1 MRVYIYIYIFAI
13 NFQTSFIENS
23 PHLLFWPKICALRPG
38 FRRHG
43 SCAASPWCLRPR
55 RRCWRRPRPAASLQ
69 PLRWFSENV
78 EDMWWQLGD
87 RTGMIFLG
95 FTTVHV
101 YIIVCYFI
109 YIYNIHTYYC
119 VLLSRKP
126 ITMCLIFVCM
136 LWMMPCLHNFGS
148 YKQCWHMVPGPLQAV
163 RPVAADH
170 VPAEG
175 VPWSNFVPYV
185 MYTSGSSAIIGN
197 VSKTIINH
205 IHPYPKSPLPTL

>member
-1 MRVYIYIYIFAI
+1 MVSTAQAQVLASATACCIFAAI
-13 NFQTSFIENS
+13 AMILRKRGGYVVATWRQDWDDLSGGYNGACIYYCM
-23 PHLLFWPKICALRPG
+23 LF
-38 FRRHG
+38 
-43 SCAASPWCLRPR
+43 
-55 RRCWRRPRPAASLQ
+55 
-69 PLRWFSENV
+69 
-78 EDMWWQLGD
+78 
-87 RTGMIFLG
+87 
-95 FTTVHV
+95 
-101 YIIVCYFI
+101 YI